1 MIISTNAHARSLLL
15 LSKDRSQASAYE
27 RIDPPKGHRMG
38 VLEIIKPTTKRR
50 IELGNNLRQTVSTRA
65 LGPHPNAISKCH
77 EALFA
82 NPAPPPF
89 EAIAQ
94 KLKALSFLP
103 TIPYM
108 GLIDIKAQPVLF
120 YPASYFFKRGLRL
133 FATLAKHHK
142 VIGIANHAV
151 ALLLHLAVQRMKI
164 EVGQQRTDYRSLRGP
179 ARWRPSLH
187 LLDNVLL
194 QKCFDQLKHPPL
206 AHPFL
211 HALQKLF
218 VGDGVEVALKIS
230 IHHKGVALFKQ
241 PIHFSKRVFAATPRA
256 KTVAHLKELPLKDR
270 LQHKLKRRLND
281 AVFDRRY
288 SQGTKFSTP
297 LGHLHSSYGLWSVA
311 SLLKSRTQLLQL
323 PLRPHRQP
331 LYTLSVLSRSSPLCL
346 DPLPCRAKRLGAVHF
361 VDQAEPFT
369 SLDAVL
375 QRRQHALIPHRS
387 FHPRPIPA
395 AGLCALCSSFGHCRR
410 LALALLGCRTHASTF
425 LPPFPRR
432 SFAFCASR
440 GSRRFGT
447 TKALTPAPLTTP
459 S

>member
-179 ARWRPSLH
+179 ARWCPALH

-194 QKCFDQLKHPPL
+194 QKRLDQLKHSPIAQL
-206 AHPFL
+206 FL
-211 HALQKLF
+211 HALKKLR

-230 IHHKGVALFKQ
+230 IHHKGVAIVNKLL
-241 PIHFSKRVFAATPRA
+241 HFSKRLFAAKPRA
-256 KTVAHLKELPLKDR
+256 KAVTHLKKLPLKDR
-270 LQHKLKRRLND
+270 LQHKLKLCLND
-281 AVFDRRY
+281 AVFHHRN
-288 SQGTKFSTP
+288 SQRTKLPPPF
-297 LGHLHSSYGLWSVA
+297 GNLHSSDGLWPVG
-311 SLLKSRTQLLQL
+311 SLLKCCAQFLQIH
-323 PLRPHRQP
+323 LRPCRKSLH
-331 LYTLSVLSRSSPLCL
+331 TLSVNSCGSTVRLYF
-346 DPLPCRAKRLGAVHF
+346 LPCRFKRLDSVHF
-361 VDQAEPFT
+361 VDQAEPF
-369 SLDAVL
+369 SSFDAV
-375 QRRQHALIPHRS
+375 
-387 FHPRPIPA
+387 F
-395 AGLCALCSSFGHCRR
+395 
-410 LALALLGCRTHASTF
+410 
-425 LPPFPRR
+425 
-432 SFAFCASR
+432 
-440 GSRRFGT
+440 
-447 TKALTPAPLTTP
+447 
-459 S
+459 